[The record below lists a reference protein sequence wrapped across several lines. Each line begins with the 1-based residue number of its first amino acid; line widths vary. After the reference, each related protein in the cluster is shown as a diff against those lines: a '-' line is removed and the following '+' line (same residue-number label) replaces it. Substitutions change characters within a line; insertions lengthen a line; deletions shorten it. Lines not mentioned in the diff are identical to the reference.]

1 MQVNISRLSS
11 GTRIDAGWCFMKTDY
26 AFVFYV
32 TGFGVGRRN
41 LKALVHT
48 VADVA
53 DYVIL

>member
-1 MQVNISRLSS
+1 
-11 GTRIDAGWCFMKTDY
+11 MKTDY